1 MQQPNSPPIHRKVG
15 AGQGW
20 RWFVEAFQIVRQ
32 QPLTWVL
39 LTLVYLV
46 IQIALSVV
54 PVLGDLAS
62 ALIGPLFAAGFVM
75 AAAKSERGEE
85 LELAD
90 LFAAFRQMPGPL
102 LLLGAMIFGL
112 MLVVIVAAVAM
123 GVSGGL
129 MGGLLGKAAGAGAS
143 TAAGGGA
150 AVALGALALIGGVL
164 VGMAYWFAPAMVAL
178 NRIDPWPALRAS
190 LKACLSNW
198 LPLLVASLVLG
209 LSCMVALLPLGLGL
223 LLWIPVAFV
232 TAYTGWRD
240 VFAPQ
245 Q

>member
-1 MQQPNSPPIHRKVG
+1 MQQPNSPPTHRKVE
-15 AGQGW
+15 ADRGW

-39 LTLVYLV
+39 LTLVYLL

-62 ALIGPLFAAGFVM
+62 ALIGPLFAAGFVL

-90 LFAAFRQMPGPL
+90 LFAAFRLMPGPL

-112 MLVVIVAAVAM
+112 MLALIVIGVAM

-129 MGGLLGKAAGAGAS
+129 MGGLLGKATASSAS
-143 TAAGGGA
+143 TMATGGA
-150 AVALGALALIGGVL
+150 VIVLALLVMVGGVL
-164 VGMAYWFAPAMVAL
+164 VGMAYWFAPTLVAL
-178 NRIDPWPALRAS
+178 NRVEPWPALRAS

-209 LSCMVALLPLGLGL
+209 VSCLVALLPLGLGL
-223 LLWIPVAFV
+223 LLWLPVAFV

-240 VFAPQ
+240 VFAAQ